1 MSSRPE
7 TTDGSTGLDKR
18 VAFALVYTAVV
29 LSVTE
34 YWLLPFRAQATGLP
48 QRIPLPLDL
57 AGALVWVASTLVFFL
72 LLPALVVRFGHR
84 QPLSAVGYSTAGLV
98 RHLPMYLLLY
108 ALMLPVVYLVSRRP
122 EFLAVYPFPPSAR
135 RSLSAFLM
143 WEVAY
148 AAQFVA
154 LESFFRGYLLFTC
167 AVRMGPNAVAVMVVP
182 YTMIHFHKP
191 FLECLGAVGA
201 GLVLG
206 VLALRYRTFWGGAI
220 LHILVAVTMDLLAVT
235 RAGLLVGGG

>member
-1 MSSRPE
+1 MASRLE
-7 TTDGSTGLDKR
+7 ATEGSRTLDKR
-18 VAFALVYTAVV
+18 VAFALVYTALV

-34 YWLLPFRAQATGLP
+34 YWLLPFRSPATGLP

-72 LLPALVVRFGHR
+72 LLPALVVRFVHR
-84 QPLSAVGYSTAGLV
+84 QPLSAVGYGAAGLV
-98 RHLPMYLLLY
+98 RHLPVYLLLY
-108 ALMLPVVYLVSRRP
+108 ALMLPILYLVSRRP

-135 RSLSAFLM
+135 RSVPAFLV
-143 WEVAY
+143 WELAY

-167 AVRMGPNAVAVMVVP
+167 AARMGPNAVPVMVVP

-201 GLVLG
+201 GCVLG
-206 VLALRYRTFWGGAI
+206 VLALRYRTFWGGAL

-235 RAGLLVGGG
+235 RAGLLVWSG